1 MATRASDVRGRDVV
15 KAVFLDRD
23 GVINQNRPD
32 HVKHWSEFHFL
43 PGALQAVA
51 RLSQA
56 GVGVFIITN
65 QAIINRGMAS
75 RETVDWINRRM
86 VEEIE
91 RLGGRVEAVA
101 YCPHRPD
108 ERCGCRKPQPGLLV
122 DLARRFGLDLRET
135 AVIGDALTDLEA
147 GQAVGCEA
155 VLVLTGRGAEQL
167 LLAPAAGISGFRVA
181 ADLGAATTMLLEPRD
196 GVPVASPQIPVL
208 NGLYHK
214 EYR

>member
-1 MATRASDVRGRDVV
+1 MV

-32 HVKHWSEFHFL
+32 HVKHWSEFQFL
-43 PGALQAVA
+43 PGALRAVA

-65 QAIINRGMAS
+65 QAIINRGMVS
-75 RETVDWINRRM
+75 RETVDWINRQM

-91 RLGGRVEAVA
+91 RLGGRVDAVA

-108 ERCGCRKPQPGLLV
+108 ERCSCRKPQPGLLV
-122 DLARRFGLDLRET
+122 DLARKYGLDLRET
-135 AVIGDALTDLEA
+135 AVIGDALTDVEA

-155 VLVLTGRGAEQL
+155 VLVLTGRGNEQL
-167 LLAPAAGISGFRVA
+167 RLAAAAGISGFRVA
-181 ADLGAATTMLLEPRD
+181 ADLEAATALLLRPSGVIPVD
-196 GVPVASPQIPVL
+196 GPQIPVM
-208 NGLYHK
+208 NGQ
-214 EYR
+214 

>member
-1 MATRASDVRGRDVV
+1 MV

-23 GVINQNRPD
+23 GVINQNRSD

-43 PGALQAVA
+43 PGALRAVA

-65 QAIINRGMAS
+65 QAIINRGMVS

-108 ERCGCRKPQPGLLV
+108 EQCSCRKPQPGLLV
-122 DLARRFGLDLRET
+122 DLARKFGLDLRES

-147 GQAVGCEA
+147 GQAVGCKT

-167 LLAPAAGISGFRVA
+167 RLAEAVGMTGFKVA
-181 ADLGAATTMLLEPRD
+181 ADLEAATTLLLRRSDVVPRD
-196 GVPVASPQIPVL
+196 GLQIPL
-208 NGLYHK
+208 MNG
-214 EYR
+214 R